1 MNRDTGLLQLYSK
14 NDVFGTYTLIKIDFN
29 LNIETEKNEIET
41 FAFLLTLDCINKT
54 DDNTVFLSFPLVSPR
69 QTISTSKLSTIKTG
83 KATIGIYHLK
93 KIYTFY
99 GIIGQVHPK
108 LYAVAS
114 FENKN
119 KKDQDICNSLLF

>member
-1 MNRDTGLLQLYSK
+1 MT
-14 NDVFGTYTLIKIDFN
+14 
-29 LNIETEKNEIET
+29 
-41 FAFLLTLDCINKT
+41 
-54 DDNTVFLSFPLVSPR
+54 TVFLSFPSVSPR

-108 LYAVAS
+108 LYAGAS

>member
-1 MNRDTGLLQLYSK
+1 MNRDTGLLQLYSN

-41 FAFLLTLDCINKT
+41 FAFLLTLDCINIT
-54 DDNTVFLSFPLVSPR
+54 DDNTVCLSFPSVSPR

-93 KIYTFY
+93 RST
-99 GIIGQVHPK
+99 PSM
-108 LYAVAS
+108 A
-114 FENKN
+114 
-119 KKDQDICNSLLF
+119 